1 MRHDDKKR
9 GVARRRGN
17 LSFQKLQRASILLL
31 LVVLCALASFNTP
44 TFLTWYN
51 LVDNLFTNAAALGVV
66 ALGMTFVMIAGGF
79 DLSVASTTA
88 VCTVVLVLVMNAFS
102 SFGAPTAMTAALLA
116 TALVGT
122 GLGAINGILIAYVGV
137 NPFVI
142 TLSTMLA
149 FRGLALILTGGGQSL
164 QVADIA
170 LRNRFA
176 WFYDAQLPLF
186 GHDHQISM
194 PIIIFLVLF
203 AVGIYLMKFTRFGHY
218 IYAIGGNEEA
228 AWLAGVNTRRIKAST
243 YALCGFTCAIAAV
256 IFLAMTAT
264 AQPEAHMGRELT
276 VIASVIVGGTPLG
289 GGSGGLVLT
298 LMGLLLLRVIE
309 NLLTQFGIGDAY
321 RPVVTGLIIVVVV
334 TIDVLGRR
342 RGRT

>member
-1 MRHDDKKR
+1 MSDHVKSAAAVLSR
-9 GVARRRGN
+9 N
-17 LSFQKLQRASILLL
+17 LSFERLQRASILIL
-31 LVVLCALASFNTP
+31 LVVLSVFASFRIP
-44 TFLTWYN
+44 TFFTWYN
-51 LVDNLFTNAAALGVV
+51 LVDNLATNAAALGVI

-88 VCTVVLVLVMNAFS
+88 VCTVVLVLAMDFFS
-102 SFGAPTAMTAALLA
+102 PCGAAVAIPAAILV
-116 TALVGT
+116 TALVGIA
-122 GLGAINGILIAYVGV
+122 LGAINGTLIAYVGV
-137 NPFVI
+137 NPFVV
-142 TLSTMLA
+142 TLSTMLV
-149 FRGLALILTGGGQSL
+149 FRGLALILTRGGQAL
-164 QVADIA
+164 QVADSA
-170 LRNRFA
+170 VRERFNLIYEGG
-176 WFYDAQLPLF
+176 FQLF
-186 GHDHQISM
+186 GHDYEITV
-194 PIIIFLVLF
+194 PITIFLAAFVL
-203 AVGIYLMKFTRFGHY
+203 GIYLLRFTRYGHY

-243 YALCGFTCAIAAV
+243 YVLCGFTCAVAAV

-298 LMGLLLLRVIE
+298 LMGLMLLRVIE
-309 NLLTQFGIGDAY
+309 NLLTQFNISDAY

-334 TIDVLGRR
+334 TIDVSARR

>member
-1 MRHDDKKR
+1 MRNENNKSALDTGRH
-9 GVARRRGN
+9 G
-17 LSFQKLQRASILLL
+17 LSFRKMQRASILVL
-31 LVVLCALASFNTP
+31 LVVLCAIASFNTP
-44 TFLTWYN
+44 TFLTWLN
-51 LVDNLFTNAAALGVV
+51 LVDNLLTSAAPIGVI

-88 VCTVVLVLVMNAFS
+88 VCTVVLVMVMNAL
-102 SFGAPTAMTAALLA
+102 GALDAPGTIVVAILL
-116 TALVGT
+116 TGLVGT
-122 GLGAINGILIAYVGV
+122 ALGAVNGILIAYVGV
-137 NPFVI
+137 NPFVV
-142 TLSTMLA
+142 TLSTMLV

-170 LRNRFA
+170 MRNRFT
-176 WFYDAQLPLF
+176 WFYDTQFALF
-186 GHDHQISM
+186 GHNHQISM

-203 AVGIYLMKFTRFGHY
+203 AVGIYLLKFTRFGHY

-228 AWLAGVNTRRIKAST
+228 AWLAGVNTRLIKACT
-243 YALCGFTCAIAAV
+243 YALCGFTCAVAAV

-298 LMGLLLLRVIE
+298 LMGLLLLRLIS
-309 NLLTQFGIGDAY
+309 NLLTQFNISDAY
-321 RPVVTGLIIVVVV
+321 RPVVTGLIIVIVV
-334 TIDVLGRR
+334 TIDVSARR

>member
-1 MRHDDKKR
+1 MRNNNRKST
-9 GVARRRGN
+9 VPTAWGN
-17 LSFQKLQRASILLL
+17 VSFQRLQRASILLL
-31 LVVLCALASFNTP
+31 LVVLGAIASFNTP

-51 LVDNLFTNAAALGVV
+51 LVDNLFTNAASLGVI

-88 VCTVVLVLVMNAFS
+88 VCSVVLVLVMNAFS
-102 SFGAPTAMTAALLA
+102 SFGAPVGIITALLV

-122 GLGAINGILIAYVGV
+122 GLGAVNGILIAYVGV
-137 NPFVI
+137 NPFVV
-142 TLSTMLA
+142 TLSTMLV

-170 LRNRFA
+170 LRNQFN
-176 WFYDAQLPLF
+176 WIYDTQLPLF

-194 PIIIFLVLF
+194 PIVIFLVMF
-203 AVGIYLMKFTRFGHY
+203 AVGIYLLKFTRFGHY

-228 AWLAGVNTRRIKAST
+228 AWLAGVNTRWIKAST

-298 LMGLLLLRVIE
+298 LTGLLLLRVIE

-334 TIDVLGRR
+334 TIDVLAKRR
-342 RGRT
+342 SRT

>member
-1 MRHDDKKR
+1 MTNENNKSIVH
-9 GVARRRGN
+9 GSRRY

-51 LVDNLFTNAAALGVV
+51 LVDNLFTNAAALGVI

-243 YALCGFTCAIAAV
+243 YALCGLTCAIAAV

-342 RGRT
+342 RTIR

>member
-1 MRHDDKKR
+1 MNNGTRKSVLARSR
-9 GVARRRGN
+9 GR
-17 LSFQKLQRASILLL
+17 LSFQKLHRATILVL
-31 LVVLCALASFNTP
+31 LVALCAIASFKSP

-51 LVDNLFTNAAALGVV
+51 LVSNLFTNAAALGVI
-66 ALGMTFVMIAGGF
+66 ALGMTFVMIGGGF

-88 VCTVVLVLVMNAFS
+88 VCSVVLVLVMNAFGS
-102 SFGAPTAMTAALLA
+102 CGAPTAISAALLV
-116 TALVGT
+116 TAFVGI
-122 GLGAINGILIAYVGV
+122 GLGSVNGILIAYVGV
-137 NPFVI
+137 NPFVV
-142 TLSTMLA
+142 TLSTMLL

-164 QVADIA
+164 QVAEIA
-170 LRNRFA
+170 LRNRFT
-176 WFYDAQLPLF
+176 WFYDTQLPLF

-194 PIIIFLVLF
+194 PIVFFVVLF
-203 AVGIYLMKFTRFGHY
+203 AIGIYLLKFTRFGHY

-243 YALCGFTCAIAAV
+243 YMLCGFTCAVAAV

-289 GGSGGLVLT
+289 GGSGGLTLT
-298 LMGLLLLRVIE
+298 LTGLLLLQLIE
-309 NLLTQFGIGDAY
+309 NLLTQFNIGDAY

-334 TIDVLGRR
+334 TIDVLAKRR
-342 RGRT
+342 TRA

>member
-1 MRHDDKKR
+1 MRNDNKKP
-9 GVARRRGN
+9 ALPAARGN
-17 LSFQKLQRASILLL
+17 LSFRKLQRASILLL
-31 LVVLCALASFNTP
+31 LVALCAIASFNTP

-51 LVDNLFTNAAALGVV
+51 VVDNLFTNAAALGVI

-88 VCTVVLVLVMNAFS
+88 VCSVVLVLVMDGLS
-102 SFGAPTAMTAALLA
+102 PYGTAVAIPAALVL
-116 TALVGT
+116 TSLVGLA
-122 GLGAINGILIAYVGV
+122 LGAVNGVLIAYVGV
-137 NPFVI
+137 NPFVV
-142 TLSTMLA
+142 TLSTMLV

-170 LRNRFA
+170 LRNQFNR
-176 WFYDAQLPLF
+176 FYDTQMPLL
-186 GHDHQISM
+186 GHNYGVSM
-194 PIIIFLVLF
+194 PIVIFLVVF
-203 AVGIYLMKFTRFGHY
+203 VIGIYLLRFTRFGHY

-228 AWLAGVNTRRIKAST
+228 AWLAGVNTRWIKAST

-276 VIASVIVGGTPLG
+276 VIAGVIVGGTPLG
-289 GGSGGLVLT
+289 GGSGGLVSTLT
-298 LMGLLLLRVIE
+298 GLLLLRVIE

-334 TIDVLGRR
+334 TIDVLAKRR
-342 RGRT
+342 TRT

>member
-1 MRHDDKKR
+1 MRNDDKKQT
-9 GVARRRGN
+9 VPTLWGN
-17 LSFQKLQRASILLL
+17 LSFQKLQRASILVLL
-31 LVVLCALASFNTP
+31 LILCAIASFNTP

-51 LVDNLFTNAAALGVV
+51 LVDNLFTNTAALGVI

-88 VCTVVLVLVMNAFS
+88 VCSVVLVLVMNAFS
-102 SFGAPTAMTAALLA
+102 SCGAPAAITAALLV

-122 GLGAINGILIAYVGV
+122 ALGAVNGVLIAYVGV
-137 NPFVI
+137 NPFVV
-142 TLSTMLA
+142 TLSTMLV

-170 LRNRFA
+170 LRNRFN
-176 WFYDAQLPLF
+176 WIYDTKLPVF
-186 GHDHQISM
+186 GHDHQIM
-194 PIIIFLVLF
+194 LPIVIFLALF
-203 AVGIYLMKFTRFGHY
+203 ALGIYLLKFTRFGHY
-218 IYAIGGNEEA
+218 TYAIGGNEEA
-228 AWLAGVNTRRIKAST
+228 AWLAGVNTRRVKAST
-243 YALCGFTCAIAAV
+243 YALCGFTCSVAAV

-298 LMGLLLLRVIE
+298 LTGLLLLQVIE
-309 NLLTQFGIGDAY
+309 NLLTQFDIGAEY

-334 TIDVLGRR
+334 TIDVLARR

>member
-1 MRHDDKKR
+1 M
-9 GVARRRGN
+9 
-17 LSFQKLQRASILLL
+17 
-31 LVVLCALASFNTP
+31 
-44 TFLTWYN
+44 TWLN
-51 LVDNLFTNAAALGVV
+51 LVDNLFTSAAPIAVI

-88 VCTVVLVLVMNAFS
+88 VCTVVLVLVMNALGS
-102 SFGAPTAMTAALLA
+102 CDAPGAIIGAILL

-122 GLGAINGILIAYVGV
+122 ALGTVNGFLIAYVGV
-137 NPFVI
+137 NPFVV
-142 TLSTMLA
+142 TLSTMLV

-170 LRNRFA
+170 LRNRFT
-176 WFYDAQLPLF
+176 WFYDTQLPLF
-186 GHDHQISM
+186 GHNHQISM

-203 AVGIYLMKFTRFGHY
+203 AVGIYLLKFTRFGHY
-218 IYAIGGNEEA
+218 IYAVGGNEEA
-228 AWLAGVNTRRIKAST
+228 AWLAGVNTRLIKASS
-243 YALCGFTCAIAAV
+243 YALCGFTCAVAAV

-298 LMGLLLLRVIE
+298 LMGLMLLRVIE
-309 NLLTQFGIGDAY
+309 NLLTQFNISDAY
-321 RPVVTGLIIVVVV
+321 RPVVTGLIIVIVV
-334 TIDVLGRR
+334 TIDVSARR